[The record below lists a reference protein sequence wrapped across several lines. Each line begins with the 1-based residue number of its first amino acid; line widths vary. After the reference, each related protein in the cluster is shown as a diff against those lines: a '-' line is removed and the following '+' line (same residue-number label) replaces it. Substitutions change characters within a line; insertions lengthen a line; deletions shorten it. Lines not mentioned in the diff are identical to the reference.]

1 MRKSMFTLLGVVA
14 AITMAFAASASA
26 RNLSITVEQRFDVK
40 WARLSFSNPGLG
52 VRVTCPVTLEG
63 SFHSA
68 TIVKRI
74 GSLIG
79 YITGANAREEAC
91 EGGIG
96 HANRETLPWH
106 VTYEG
111 FRGTLPNIT
120 GVTLLLIRA
129 TFEVDPAGFLPRC
142 RSETEAGHRAQGTA
156 SVNPEGGGVL
166 KVENLIADE
175 GPEIPCREAGGLS
188 LNGRF
193 SGEGAVTALGSTARL
208 LLRLI

>member
-1 MRKSMFTLLGVVA
+1 MRKSMFTLLGIVA

-40 WARLSFSNPGLG
+40 FARLTLSAPGVG
-52 VRVTCPVTLEG
+52 ANITCPVTLEG

-68 TIVKRI
+68 TIVKRLA
-74 GSLIG
+74 SLIG
-79 YITGANAREEAC
+79 YITGANVNEGAC

-120 GVTLLLIRA
+120 AVTLLLLGA
-129 TFEVDPAGFLPRC
+129 TFEVDPTGILPRC
-142 RSETEAGHRAQGTA
+142 QSRTEAAHRAQGIA
-156 SVNPEGGGVL
+156 SVVAEGGGVL
-166 KVENLIADE
+166 KIERLRADE
-175 GPEIPCREAGGLS
+175 NPEIPCREAGGLT

-193 SGEGAVTALGSTARL
+193 IGEGAVTALGSTARL